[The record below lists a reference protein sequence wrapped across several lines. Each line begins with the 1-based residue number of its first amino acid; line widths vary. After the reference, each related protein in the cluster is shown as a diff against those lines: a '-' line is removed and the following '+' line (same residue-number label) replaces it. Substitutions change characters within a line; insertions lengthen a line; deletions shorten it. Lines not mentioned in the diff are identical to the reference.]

1 MKKRLSKSIHNIPIT
16 QEKLKLIEKVENQI
30 KSNINNEDYLVN
42 LFKSPDSMEV
52 IKFIL
57 SKSFRNNIDIF
68 ILTEYIKRLNGLM
81 SILKE
86 SNEESISIDLMLKK
100 ISNDL
105 KCEMY
110 HGGTFL
116 MKVGDIG
123 KTFYVTLTGSISILV
138 PKTFQ
143 RIMSEA
149 EYINHLKLL
158 YTWEENF
165 LFEKTFNENSKVS
178 QIKLEEVKKIIINE
192 KINGSIPMTIEE
204 YISRINCDKYINN
217 NISVKTI
224 KIKIYGYIKVI
235 DLGIGSTFGEIA
247 LINENCLRTATIYI
261 KESSFFGTISKNSYR
276 NSIRSI
282 QERVKR
288 ENINF
293 VFNILFSQISL
304 PIFTQNYWNFFV
316 KHHIKRG
323 EYLFKLGEIRNELI
337 FFKEGEIK
345 IMIPNLTKRRME
357 ELMKMLENNDN
368 YHTISNLYFE
378 DDNNKIVDV
387 ILKYAKSGDI
397 LGLNDLVMNNTY
409 YCNAICESHEASYFS
424 IDVGVFNSI
433 IEGFNTVFQNLK
445 KIEKNKK
452 KLILLRLRN
461 ILKITKFS
469 FLTKKKSNKIVKIKQ
484 DNKIRNKNLF
494 ISIQNSFVLETKQLN
509 NNNNKKIKRRRGS
522 QTYSSKLD
530 LNLTNNKNSTK
541 RNSII
546 IPKNIPSVLLL
557 KKENVE
563 IKNKTTNISNS
574 SISSNDSINLNE
586 KKKIINPSQNYNQ
599 NKNRKF
605 KNKLMKRKLNNF
617 GDSFSPSQTLTNS
630 QNITL
635 SNINNNQNKFKVKKK
650 FKIIR
655 RNSNLMTFYP
665 SVPTNYDKNKDK
677 DKVLSLKKN
686 NVKANSFS
694 NNLTIE
700 SKIIKKIIYYGEDP
714 ITNILI
720 RENSEQLKKGILK
733 YISLNS
739 NHNYNRTINFF
750 NKEKKKKKNNLK
762 NLKLSFLSPKK
773 TPFSVNFMKNH
784 HNKFIKLFKNN

>member
-57 SKSFRNNIDIF
+57 SKTFRNNIDIF

-116 MKVGDIG
+116 MKVGDVG

-276 NSIRSI
+276 NSIRAI

-378 DDNNKIVDV
+378 DDNNKMVDV

-494 ISIQNSFVLETKQLN
+494 ISIQNTFVLETKQL
-509 NNNNKKIKRRRGS
+509 NNNKKIKRRRGS

-530 LNLTNNKNSTK
+530 LNLTTNNKNSTK

-574 SISSNDSINLNE
+574 SISSNDSININE

-599 NKNRKF
+599 NKYRKF
-605 KNKLMKRKLNNF
+605 KNKLMKRKLYNF

-677 DKVLSLKKN
+677 DKV
-686 NVKANSFS
+686 
-694 NNLTIE
+694 
-700 SKIIKKIIYYGEDP
+700 
-714 ITNILI
+714 
-720 RENSEQLKKGILK
+720 
-733 YISLNS
+733 
-739 NHNYNRTINFF
+739 
-750 NKEKKKKKNNLK
+750 
-762 NLKLSFLSPKK
+762 
-773 TPFSVNFMKNH
+773 
-784 HNKFIKLFKNN
+784 

>member
-1 MKKRLSKSIHNIPIT
+1 MKKRLSKSIHNIPMT

-57 SKSFRNNIDIF
+57 SKTIRNNIDIF

-116 MKVGDIG
+116 MKVGDVG

-276 NSIRSI
+276 NSIRAI

-509 NNNNKKIKRRRGS
+509 NNNKRIKRRRGS
-522 QTYSSKLD
+522 QIYSSKLD
-530 LNLTNNKNSTK
+530 LNLTTNNKNSTK

-557 KKENVE
+557 KKENVQ

-574 SISSNDSINLNE
+574 SISSNDSININE
-586 KKKIINPSQNYNQ
+586 KKK
-599 NKNRKF
+599 
-605 KNKLMKRKLNNF
+605 
-617 GDSFSPSQTLTNS
+617 
-630 QNITL
+630 
-635 SNINNNQNKFKVKKK
+635 SN
-650 FKIIR
+650 
-655 RNSNLMTFYP
+655 
-665 SVPTNYDKNKDK
+665 
-677 DKVLSLKKN
+677 
-686 NVKANSFS
+686 
-694 NNLTIE
+694 
-700 SKIIKKIIYYGEDP
+700 
-714 ITNILI
+714 
-720 RENSEQLKKGILK
+720 
-733 YISLNS
+733 
-739 NHNYNRTINFF
+739 
-750 NKEKKKKKNNLK
+750 
-762 NLKLSFLSPKK
+762 
-773 TPFSVNFMKNH
+773 
-784 HNKFIKLFKNN
+784 